1 MLSFLLTSLLIEL
14 TPGPN
19 MAWLAALA
27 LSKGRRPAL
36 IAVAGVATGL
46 LLLGLLAALGLGAV
60 VAASP
65 WLYQTIR
72 AFGFLYLLWLAW
84 DTWRPPS
91 PNDQGGFRSFR
102 DGLMTNL
109 LNPKA
114 GMFYIAV
121 LPAFVEPAK
130 GAVLPQ
136 TLILVAAYVLVA
148 TVVHAGIVLFAA
160 RTREAFAGDGWIVP
174 VRRAL
179 ALGLVAV
186 ALWFLWSTRGGQ

>member
-1 MLSFLLTSLLIEL
+1 MLSFLATSLLIEL

-19 MAWLAALA
+19 MAWLAAVA
-27 LSKGRRPAL
+27 LSRGRKAAFA
-36 IAVAGVATGL
+36 AVAGVSLGL
-46 LLLGLLAALGLGAV
+46 LGLGLLAAAGLGAL

-84 DTWRPPS
+84 ETWRPPGAEAE
-91 PNDQGGFRSFR
+91 DGFGSFR

-114 GMFYIAV
+114 GLLYMAV
-121 LPAFVEPAK
+121 LPAFVDPAA
-130 GAVLPQ
+130 GGQTRQ
-136 TLILVAAYVLVA
+136 TLMLVVAYVLVA
-148 TVVHAGIVLFAA
+148 TAVHGAIVIFASSARAALERQGAAG
-160 RTREAFAGDGWIVP
+160 T
-174 VRRAL
+174 VRRVL

-186 ALWFLWSTRGGQ
+186 ALWFLWNTRVQA